1 MIDLCEN
8 LTKMPISENTASI
21 LIILA
26 MLEATIQH
34 LGFTSEFHSKI
45 ILQNERNMK
54 LNRRIVNEYTPLHG
68 VNAWI
73 YSQLSIY
80 TSLDT
85 LVLMHSCLDIVALY
99 GGNNI

>member
-1 MIDLCEN
+1 
-8 LTKMPISENTASI
+8 
-21 LIILA
+21 
-26 MLEATIQH
+26 
-34 LGFTSEFHSKI
+34 
-45 ILQNERNMK
+45 MK

-85 LVLMHSCLDIVALY
+85 LVLMHSCPDIVALY